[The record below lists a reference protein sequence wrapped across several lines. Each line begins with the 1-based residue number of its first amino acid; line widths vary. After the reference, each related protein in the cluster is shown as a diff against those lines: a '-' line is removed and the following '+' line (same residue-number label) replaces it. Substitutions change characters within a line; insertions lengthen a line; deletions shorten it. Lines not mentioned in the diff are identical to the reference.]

1 MYTLHFRHAVCAGC
15 AIVVARHPLE
25 FRSQIEQPHFHIC
38 TTCGSSFPNTHKCS
52 FLSFDPQSEIRA
64 VAALGALS
72 CLNVVEG
79 LR

>member
-25 FRSQIEQPHFHIC
+25 FRSQIELPHFNIF
-38 TTCGSSFPNTHKCS
+38 TTCVSSLRSTSKCS

-64 VAALGALS
+64 VAALRRPQLS
-72 CLNVVEG
+72 EG
-79 LR
+79 R